1 MASPGTFDLSSIGE
15 RVGRLAQAL
24 TWPGALL
31 EAGVVLAC
39 ALTAGFV
46 LSRMRRADSRPGLLF
61 GRKVFDGVLFP
72 AAVLLLVMVARWAL
86 APFMSTGLL
95 KLAAPLLLSLLV
107 IRFGA
112 GVLRAVFPGSR
123 AARLT
128 ERTLS
133 WVVWVGLV
141 MWATGLL
148 PLLVEALEQI
158 TWTLGG
164 SPVSLLTM
172 LNGAISAAAVLVL
185 ALWLSST
192 LEQRLLAGVGV
203 AGEALSLR
211 KMAANATRA
220 TLLTVGVLL
229 ALSAA
234 GIPLGALGV
243 LGGAIGVGI
252 GFGLQKLAANY
263 VSGFVIL
270 AERSMRI
277 GDLVKVDTFEGRIT
291 DIHTRYTVIRALNGR
306 ESIVPNE
313 LLITQRVE
321 NASLA
326 DPRLMLQ
333 TTVTV
338 AYGTDLQALMPAL
351 VQAVQ
356 AVPRVVAEPG
366 PSVQLQA
373 FAADGLE
380 LTIPFWIADPENG
393 QGNVRSE
400 VNCAILATL
409 EARGVEIPYPQRV
422 VRQA

>member
-1 MASPGTFDLSSIGE
+1 MASPGTFDLTSIGE
-15 RVGRLAQAL
+15 RVSRLAQAL

-39 ALTAGFV
+39 ALTAGFA
-46 LSRMRRADSRPGLLF
+46 LSRMRRADQRPGLLF
-61 GRKVFDGVLFP
+61 GRNVVDGVLFP

-164 SPVSLLTM
+164 SPVSLLAM

-263 VSGFVIL
+263 
-270 AERSMRI
+270 
-277 GDLVKVDTFEGRIT
+277 
-291 DIHTRYTVIRALNGR
+291 
-306 ESIVPNE
+306 
-313 LLITQRVE
+313 
-321 NASLA
+321 
-326 DPRLMLQ
+326 
-333 TTVTV
+333 
-338 AYGTDLQALMPAL
+338 
-351 VQAVQ
+351 
-356 AVPRVVAEPG
+356 
-366 PSVQLQA
+366 
-373 FAADGLE
+373 
-380 LTIPFWIADPENG
+380 
-393 QGNVRSE
+393 
-400 VNCAILATL
+400 
-409 EARGVEIPYPQRV
+409 
-422 VRQA
+422 